1 MGFFSFIG
9 KAVKSV
15 AHVVGSVAKVAAPLA
30 LGGPLG
36 AVAGKLGGSLLGSV
50 LHSKS
55 PMSSTPLKINILGS
69 NRSIP
74 ILRAKPGGAV
84 VSTPRIAA
92 ASPVMPGGSVAT
104 PAGIMAPGGGLP
116 PTTYGTRAGGGKK
129 AEKASLEQLA
139 AELYASQLEEAA
151 RRAQTEVRERSVSEE
166 VPGPPVKG
174 ASHELRGEH
183 MGVTTWP
190 CPGCGQQQ
198 RSEHPNGE
206 AQENRLCAACRE
218 KAENEKQQPKRK

>member
-36 AVAGKLGGSLLGSV
+36 AVAGKLGGGLIGSL

-74 ILRAKPGGAV
+74 ILRAKPGGAPM
-84 VSTPRIAA
+84 STPRIAA
-92 ASPVMPGGSVAT
+92 ASPVMPGGSIAT
-104 PAGIMAPGGGLP
+104 AQGIMAPGGGLP
-116 PTTYGTRAGGGKK
+116 PSTYGGSRSSGGKRRRRSTSSRK
-129 AEKASLEQLA
+129 SSRARTTTKRRGRKGRKLKFGSA
-139 AELYASQLEEAA
+139 AY
-151 RRAQTEVRERSVSEE
+151 
-166 VPGPPVKG
+166 
-174 ASHELRGEH
+174 
-183 MGVTTWP
+183 
-190 CPGCGQQQ
+190 
-198 RSEHPNGE
+198 
-206 AQENRLCAACRE
+206 
-218 KAENEKQQPKRK
+218 RKKYLGHR

>member
-55 PMSSTPLKINILGS
+55 PMSATPLKINILGS

-74 ILRAKPGGAV
+74 ILRAKNSTAAG

-104 PAGIMAPGGGLP
+104 PQGIMAPGGGLP
-116 PTTYGTRAGGGKK
+116 PASYGGRATGK
-129 AEKASLEQLA
+129 S
-139 AELYASQLEEAA
+139 
-151 RRAQTEVRERSVSEE
+151 
-166 VPGPPVKG
+166 
-174 ASHELRGEH
+174 
-183 MGVTTWP
+183 
-190 CPGCGQQQ
+190 
-198 RSEHPNGE
+198 
-206 AQENRLCAACRE
+206 
-218 KAENEKQQPKRK
+218 KRKRRSSSSRRSSRARSSSKRKRGSGKRRLKFGSAAYRKKYLGHR

>member
-1 MGFFSFIG
+1 
-9 KAVKSV
+9 VKSV

-55 PMSSTPLKINILGS
+55 PMSSTPLKINILGT

-74 ILRAKPGGAV
+74 ILRAKNGTAA

-104 PAGIMAPGGGLP
+104 PLGIMAPGGGVP
-116 PTTYGTRAGGGKK
+116 PASYGGRATGK
-129 AEKASLEQLA
+129 S
-139 AELYASQLEEAA
+139 
-151 RRAQTEVRERSVSEE
+151 
-166 VPGPPVKG
+166 
-174 ASHELRGEH
+174 
-183 MGVTTWP
+183 
-190 CPGCGQQQ
+190 
-198 RSEHPNGE
+198 
-206 AQENRLCAACRE
+206 
-218 KAENEKQQPKRK
+218 KRKRRSSSSRRSSRARSSSKRRRGSGKRKLKFGSAAYRKKYLGHR

>member
-55 PMSSTPLKINILGS
+55 PMSATPLKINILGS

-74 ILRAKPGGAV
+74 ILRAKPGGAA

-92 ASPVMPGGSVAT
+92 ASPVMPGGSIAT
-104 PAGIMAPGGGLP
+104 PQGIMASGGGLP
-116 PTTYGTRAGGGKK
+116 PTTYAGSRSSGKK
-129 AEKASLEQLA
+129 RKRRST
-139 AELYASQLEEAA
+139 SSRKSSRA
-151 RRAQTEVRERSVSEE
+151 RSSKRRSGKRLKFGSRAYRQKYLGHR
-166 VPGPPVKG
+166 
-174 ASHELRGEH
+174 
-183 MGVTTWP
+183 
-190 CPGCGQQQ
+190 
-198 RSEHPNGE
+198 
-206 AQENRLCAACRE
+206 
-218 KAENEKQQPKRK
+218 